1 MVGQFESS
9 KDTVQVIT
17 ESAATH
23 IGNIATIITGAVRDI
38 ARETGEWISDVIEM
52 REASQRAQAD
62 EQKLRN
68 GIARHDPFADRVVA
82 GEHEHGEQHEG
93 DPGSRVRATGF
104 ARGRAEGHEG
114 WNTVGAGRILYT

>member
-38 ARETGEWISDVIEM
+38 ARETGDWISDVIEM
-52 REASQRAQAD
+52 REASLRAQED
-62 EQKLRN
+62 QQKLN
-68 GIARHDPFADRVVA
+68 PKPVLEPVDPVAPAADPVV
-82 GEHEHGEQHEG
+82 EK
-93 DPGSRVRATGF
+93 
-104 ARGRAEGHEG
+104 
-114 WNTVGAGRILYT
+114 